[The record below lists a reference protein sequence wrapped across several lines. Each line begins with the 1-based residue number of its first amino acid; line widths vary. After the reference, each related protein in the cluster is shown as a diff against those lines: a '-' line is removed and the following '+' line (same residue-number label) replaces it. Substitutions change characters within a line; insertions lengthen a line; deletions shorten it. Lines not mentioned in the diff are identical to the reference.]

1 MTMLA
6 LSGAPIFDGTRLR
19 DGEAVLIDGGRI
31 ADIVAASDVP
41 ADAER
46 HDVEGLIAPGFI
58 DVQVNGGGGVLFNDA
73 RTVGGIAAIGA
84 AHRRFGTTGFL
95 PTLITDTRE
104 AMAEAVAAVRDG
116 LIAGVPGL
124 LGIHLEG
131 PFLNPERKGVHQPK
145 FMRAIEDEDVGLVTS
160 AGKGKT
166 LVTLAPEMVST
177 QMIARLASAGIII
190 SAGHT
195 KASYETIRAAR
206 AAGLTGFTH
215 LFNAM
220 PPLAGREPGPVGAA
234 LDDAQCWCGLIVDLY
249 HVSAPSLRIAIAAK
263 GWERMMLVTDAM
275 SSVGSDL
282 KSFVLHGRT
291 VRREGGCL
299 TTEEG
304 TIAGSDL
311 DMASAVRNTVDGLG
325 LPLEAALHM
334 ASRAPAE
341 FLGLGGELGRIAPG
355 YRASLV
361 LLDDDLNVRETWVDG
376 KSYKAAESASTST
389 ATF

>member
-1 MTMLA
+1 MSRVA
-6 LSGAPIFDGTRLR
+6 LTGARIFDGAQIR
-19 DGEAVLIDGGRI
+19 DREAVLIEDGRI
-31 ADIVAASDVP
+31 AEVVADDDVP
-41 ADAER
+41 PDAER
-46 HDVEGLIAPGFI
+46 RELEGLIAPGFI
-58 DVQVNGGGGVLFNDA
+58 DVQVNGGGGVLFNKA
-73 RTVGGIAAIGA
+73 RTVEGIAAIGA
-84 AHRRFGTTGFL
+84 AHRPFGTTGFL

-104 AMAEAVAAVRDG
+104 AMAEAVAATRDA
-116 LIAGVPGL
+116 LAASVPGL

-145 FMRAIEDEDVGLVTS
+145 FMREIEEDDVARITS
-160 AGKGKT
+160 LEQGRT

-177 QMIARLASAGIII
+177 QIIARLATAGIIL

-195 KASYETIRAAR
+195 KASYDTIRAAR

-234 LDDAQCWCGLIVDLY
+234 LDDPDCWCGLIVDLI

-275 SSVGSDL
+275 PSVGSPLD
-282 KSFVLHGRT
+282 SFVLHERT
-291 VRREGGCL
+291 ITRSDGKL
-299 TTEEG
+299 TTEDG

-311 DMASAVRNTVDGLG
+311 DMASAVRNTVTGLG

-341 FLGLGGELGRIAPG
+341 FLGLDGELGRIAPG
-355 YRASLV
+355 YRANLV
-361 LLDDDLNVRETWVDG
+361 LLDDDLKVRQTWIDG
-376 KSYKAAESASTST
+376 ISSAGP
-389 ATF
+389 